1 VHQNTYPH
9 GECSHAKHFT
19 KRKRKTT
26 WNQME
31 PNKTLKLLCHLEGN
45 ENQERGENQG
55 ANQKGTKHRTSEAKQ
70 IDPHQ
75 LTKK

>member
-1 VHQNTYPH
+1 MD
-9 GECSHAKHFT
+9 
-19 KRKRKTT
+19 
-26 WNQME
+26 QME

-45 ENQERGENQG
+45 ENQERGENRG